1 MKDRYKEAF
10 MDMAIRFGQT
20 SYAER
25 LKVGCLLVKNGSI
38 ISEGVNGQPP
48 KWHTEVCE
56 DKVYMDCD
64 YPMWSSVG
72 EIKEEFPYVDEAGRY
87 KLITSQ
93 TVRHSE
99 EAALEKLWNKPDTAE
114 GAEMFISHSPCPKCC
129 IKILTAGI
137 KAVYYREEFRDTS
150 GLERLRSK
158 GIVVEQI

>member
-1 MKDRYKEAF
+1 MKDIYKDAF

-48 KWHTEVCE
+48 KWPTEVCE

-64 YPMWSSVG
+64 YPMWNSV
-72 EIKEEFPYVDEAGRY
+72 EDVNKEFPLCDEMGMY
-87 KLITSQ
+87 KLVTSP

-150 GLERLRSK
+150 GLDRLK
-158 GIVVEQI
+158 ANGVIVEQI